1 MPSGSG
7 YKLNCLL
14 NKLKLSSFLI
24 SKAIEQFP
32 SKTYKPWFCSIEK
45 KKKSVHKH
53 ECNSSLGL
61 ETVSECQ
68 IFYSVTCQ
76 AFILL

>member
-32 SKTYKPWFCSIEK
+32 SKTYKPWFCFIEK
-45 KKKSVHKH
+45 KNQ
-53 ECNSSLGL
+53 CTNMN
-61 ETVSECQ
+61 
-68 IFYSVTCQ
+68 VT
-76 AFILL
+76 AL